1 MDRVP
6 QELNAILRE
15 IEKALEAKLYYLAI
29 AVALSVP
36 DICASLEFDPDNPRR
51 ANMDTYAA
59 WCDANIGA
67 SLKNLAGV
75 DIYYLRCGVLHF
87 GHFGHPKA
95 KFNRVMFIGPESQ
108 FKAHDTIMNV
118 NPGVSFGGIPAEQLR
133 LSGRILLLDV
143 FRFCQMIMSAA
154 QEWSKAKAADPFVQ
168 RNLPNLVRYR
178 PDGLPPFSI
187 GVPTIA

>member
-1 MDRVP
+1 MTKIAP
-6 QELNAILRE
+6 ELTAILHE
-15 IEKALEAKLYYLAI
+15 IEKALDAKLYYLAI

-51 ANMDTYAA
+51 ASQDTYAA

-67 SLKNLAGV
+67 RFRNLTGI
-75 DIYYLRCGVLHF
+75 DIYRLRCGVLHF

-95 KFNRVMFIGPESQ
+95 KFNRVMFIGPESSI
-108 FKAHDTIMNV
+108 KMHDAVIRVT
-118 NPGVSFGGIPAEQLR
+118 PGVSFGGISAEELK
-133 LSGRILLLDV
+133 LSGQLLQLDV
-143 FRFCQMIMSAA
+143 LKFCQTIMEAA
-154 QEWSKAKAADPFVQ
+154 RNWSIGKAQDSFVQ

-178 PDGLPPFSI
+178 PEGLPPFSI